1 MIQVDT
7 YRQFTKLFDCTNVFH
22 EDSFLRRHNQ
32 KYLAVSLEYSAERQW
47 PHGYGVEHV
56 HAELRVFVLCP
67 WLRNFSLTKV
77 VSIPGTE

>member
-22 EDSFLRRHNQ
+22 EDSFLRKQNQ
-32 KYLAVSLEYSAERQW
+32 KYLAVSLEYSTERQW

-56 HAELRVFVLCP
+56 HAEPQGLC
-67 WLRNFSLTKV
+67 V
-77 VSIPGTE
+77 VSLVKKL